1 MKAGLP
7 LLASFYNVTYSGSMA
22 LSDRIFH
29 PFRIAVTK
37 RRWGAGESEYE
48 MDGYEPE
55 GFLDETDPEFAR
67 LIECINTHL
76 AVEFQRNPGSSA
88 KFWEKGLD
96 SGLIDEIA
104 RVVLAEI
111 SSSRKETLWYV
122 DPIRAHMGASPSQLE
137 EQSCLF
143 LRGIGLLLM

>member
-1 MKAGLP
+1 
-7 LLASFYNVTYSGSMA
+7 
-22 LSDRIFH
+22 
-29 PFRIAVTK
+29 
-37 RRWGAGESEYE
+37 
-48 MDGYEPE
+48 MDAYEPE
-55 GFLDETDPEFAR
+55 GFLDETDPECAR